1 MIGEIEIL
9 RHPVHACVPAGHTVV
24 LSVCAQGTGALHFQW
39 FNYALKDGAVREV
52 PGGTQPNLTIHV
64 ERTQNYSCRVND
76 RYLNFR
82 FSKWAQVSVLDA
94 DHSGL
99 PLQWRGEPHITV
111 QPQPQALRPGARL
124 RLCCAAFGVPQP
136 AYQWYRDGQALQ
148 QQTREILQVS
158 QAGAHD
164 AGTYLCAVTNVLG
177 ESWSDAVDVNLILS
191 KPSMEVNTAALTA
204 TDKVALLIGNL
215 NYSHHPG
222 LLAPVMDVHEL
233 GLLLQQLGFRVL
245 SLLDLTAEQ
254 MTAAVH
260 NFTQLLDTGVYGLFY
275 YAGHGFE
282 RAGRNYL
289 VPIDAPQPYRTSTC
303 LCVQRI
309 MGKMQEKNTA
319 LSLILLD
326 ACRKWCKEES
336 TLSIIQPLGPTGN
349 TVYGYATY
357 LSVLTTDLSV
367 LTTDL
372 SVLTT
377 DLSVLTSDLSVL
389 TSDLSVLTSDLS
401 VLTSDLSVLTTDLS
415 VLTSDLSVLTTDL
428 SVLTSDLSVLTTDLS
443 VLTSDLS
450 VLTSDLSVLT
460 TDLSVLTTDL
470 SVLTSDLSVLTSD
483 LSVLTSD
490 LSVLTTD
497 LSVLTSDLSVL
508 TSDLSV
514 LTSDLSVLTT
524 DLSVLTSD
532 LSVLT
537 SDLSVLTT
545 DLSVLTTDL
554 SVLTTDLSVLTT
566 DLSVLTSDLSVLT
579 TDLSVLTSDLSVLT
593 TDLSV
598 LTTDLS
604 VLTSDLSVLTTDLS
618 VLTTDLSVLTSDLS
632 VLTTDLSVLTSDLS
646 VLTTDLSVLTSDLSV
661 LTSDLSVLTTDLS
674 VLTSDLSVLTTDLSV
689 LTSDLSVLTSDLS
702 VLTSDLSVL
711 TSDLSVLTSDL
722 SVLTTDLSVLTSD
735 LSVLTSDL
743 SVLTTDL
750 SVLTTDLSVL
760 TSDLSVLTS
769 DLSVLT
775 SDLSVLTS
783 DLSVLTTDL
792 SVLTSDLSVLT
803 SDLGEDAEA
812 FEVQDQSRSTGIF
825 TKYLNKYILLP
836 EKVTHVL
843 ERVSEDVDKDPLVRG
858 KQAVEIR
865 HSLKE
870 ARSLSDPIRSN
881 GHTRE
886 LRARDVCWR
895 RANELPKKKSLQFP
909 CGAEVEVGFSALFS
923 NVLVVFANVRRS
935 GPQATDCTLGLSSHP
950 AMENIFSG
958 ESRSEDFDSLL
969 FGQSNNPESSLWL
982 CGLQTLKEALLIHV
996 DLHFTVADGDST
1008 RRQTQSLQLNV
1019 GKPLVASCG
1028 LYHQSVSPKA
1038 HCPGAHGA
1046 HVPPQ
1051 RSQATQPFSR
1061 KCLEPA
1067 TVGKNQ
1073 PEEHDES
1080 ETML

>member
-349 TVYGYATY
+349 TVYGYAT
-357 LSVLTTDLSV
+357 
-367 LTTDL
+367 
-372 SVLTT
+372 
-377 DLSVLTSDLSVL
+377 
-389 TSDLSVLTSDLS
+389 
-401 VLTSDLSVLTTDLS
+401 
-415 VLTSDLSVLTTDL
+415 
-428 SVLTSDLSVLTTDLS
+428 
-443 VLTSDLS
+443 
-450 VLTSDLSVLT
+450 
-460 TDLSVLTTDL
+460 
-470 SVLTSDLSVLTSD
+470 
-483 LSVLTSD
+483 
-490 LSVLTTD
+490 
-497 LSVLTSDLSVL
+497 
-508 TSDLSV
+508 
-514 LTSDLSVLTT
+514 
-524 DLSVLTSD
+524 
-532 LSVLT
+532 
-537 SDLSVLTT
+537 
-545 DLSVLTTDL
+545 
-554 SVLTTDLSVLTT
+554 
-566 DLSVLTSDLSVLT
+566 
-579 TDLSVLTSDLSVLT
+579 
-593 TDLSV
+593 
-598 LTTDLS
+598 
-604 VLTSDLSVLTTDLS
+604 
-618 VLTTDLSVLTSDLS
+618 
-632 VLTTDLSVLTSDLS
+632 
-646 VLTTDLSVLTSDLSV
+646 
-661 LTSDLSVLTTDLS
+661 
-674 VLTSDLSVLTTDLSV
+674 
-689 LTSDLSVLTSDLS
+689 
-702 VLTSDLSVL
+702 
-711 TSDLSVLTSDL
+711 
-722 SVLTTDLSVLTSD
+722 
-735 LSVLTSDL
+735 
-743 SVLTTDL
+743 
-750 SVLTTDLSVL
+750 
-760 TSDLSVLTS
+760 
-769 DLSVLT
+769 
-775 SDLSVLTS
+775 
-783 DLSVLTTDL
+783 
-792 SVLTSDLSVLT
+792 
-803 SDLGEDAEA
+803 GEDAEA